1 LALPAERRKI
11 LLGWRKRPREK
22 ENKILVLIDLEN
34 LRAGLPAIGP
44 MGFSF
49 LVGFDRTMK
58 QIAHEVGAIEDV
70 FIFSPPHLI
79 QLFGEELYRQGFTI
93 IACPKIRSKG
103 GGEELDTVDQTLI
116 EFGEKAIRQI
126 GGLTHL
132 CLGSGDKDFAR
143 LVREA
148 IRRKL
153 KILILASSPQSL
165 STELIKLSKQVFLF
179 SPTET

>member
-1 LALPAERRKI
+1 LALSARRRKT
-11 LLGWRKRPREK
+11 LFRGRKKPK

-34 LRAGLPAIGP
+34 LRAKLPAMGP

-49 LVGFDRTMK
+49 PAGFDRVMK
-58 QIAHEVGAIEDV
+58 QIAREVGAIEDV
-70 FIFSPPHLI
+70 FIFIPPHLV

-93 IACPKIRSKG
+93 IACPKIRSKEG
-103 GGEELDTVDQTLI
+103 SEELDTVDQILI

-148 IRRKL
+148 IRRNL
-153 KILILASSPQSL
+153 RILILASSPQSL
-165 STELIKLSKQVFLF
+165 STEIIKLSDRVFLL
-179 SPTET
+179 SPTEA